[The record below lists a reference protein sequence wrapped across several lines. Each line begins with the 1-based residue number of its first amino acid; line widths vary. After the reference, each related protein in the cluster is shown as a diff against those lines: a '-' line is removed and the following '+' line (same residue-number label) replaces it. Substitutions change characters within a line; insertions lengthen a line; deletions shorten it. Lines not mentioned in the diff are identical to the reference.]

1 MRWISWLTPRVSRSV
16 PRASR
21 CDPRGIAQDADRAR
35 GAVATD
41 EAASLHA
48 FRTRIICRAFLMSG
62 GRLPLSL
69 DVTINPGWVR
79 GGAPAQATQD
89 RSMNF
94 QQLRAVQEAIR
105 QNFNLTEVAES
116 LHASQSAISRQIR
129 ELEEE
134 LGVDIFRRHGK
145 RLIDLTPPGREIS
158 VIVDRILKDRDS
170 LRRASDEYRLLD
182 GGKLSVAAPH
192 AQVRYRLPATV
203 KQFRQDYP
211 SVHLTLRPTPPGQ
224 IADLVRDGA
233 IDIGFVPE
241 GLPCPP
247 ELVLFKAYTWTHCFV
262 VPEGHPLLRLPVQT
276 LADIATYP
284 VITFEEGM
292 IGRAHIN
299 EAFEKLGLKPD
310 IVISAVDS
318 DVIKTYV
325 ELGLGVGII
334 AERAFNNT
342 LDSKLVCLN
351 ARASISPV
359 TTYLAVRRG
368 TYLRGY
374 MLAFIQALIPDLS
387 TDEIRQ
393 QVEASAVPASNGH
406 DAQHLRQAGERAA

>member
-1 MRWISWLTPRVSRSV
+1 
-16 PRASR
+16 
-21 CDPRGIAQDADRAR
+21 
-35 GAVATD
+35 
-41 EAASLHA
+41 
-48 FRTRIICRAFLMSG
+48 
-62 GRLPLSL
+62 
-69 DVTINPGWVR
+69 
-79 GGAPAQATQD
+79 
-89 RSMNF
+89 MNF